1 VTSCWVSSYRRSY
14 SASGVRKPE
23 RASSS
28 RKLWFIYLYVQINNS
43 FGSCCFNFFV
53 WRFTYRNKSG
63 FNRSRVD
70 QHHSKMLLVSQRLDA
85 PRMEPLLPGS
95 VKRKLAAAENSGEV
109 NGVSDG
115 PMIQGNGKRL
125 CLEDVTL
132 AMGPSFQH
140 PPYSSGPGVGGHSG
154 VMEGNGLNN
163 NGLGSPYAM
172 PSKASPGS
180 TAGGGSAAHGN
191 LLPSFIPNGNSSA
204 APSVEQELQDI
215 LDELTKN
222 PDPSLTELDI
232 EKILGNKGD
241 EQAGS
246 TGGFMHPEG
255 SGTPKRS
262 PQRPSHLESHLTR
275 SPGFTQAAP
284 TGSPQVGP
292 SPVGAPYSL
301 PHPAKPVPS
310 PLSASPLS
318 ASTQSQSQARSP
330 MLSAALSNRP
340 GWHEVSRAQQL
351 QQMASNSKHLSSSTA
366 PPPPQAS
373 PWAGPSPP
381 YRPNEKLPNSS
392 PHQQPFSPAGSI
404 QSPQSTLIS
413 SMAPAPSA
421 GPSPPYRP
429 EKLASPALAQPPFS
443 PQSTLLAS
451 NAPTGGGSGTAQN
464 SQANFLPNMPPS
476 SGTTRPSPPY
486 RTDKH
491 PSPTVQQQPQQNPPP
506 PSHSFN
512 SQNGSGNMASQLF
525 KAMTS
530 SQPSS
535 LKLLM
540 QQQQQQNQPAAQS
553 QPQAQLPP
561 AAHQVIS
568 KAGAGQD
575 PYSFNNTK
583 PLRHFDPEPPAQKLG
598 PLVPGQGSLG
608 HYPTPNM
615 QPTPTVAGAGH
626 LQLLQQQQQEMQQR
640 MQRSMQAGGMAP
652 HNRPDQS
659 PGMVPRLQ
667 DPSAVPRPA
676 QSNNYNL
683 LLKNQLIRKQ
693 LLHEKQRQMEQMNGG
708 QMSDCQQVAPFQGV
722 GRSLPPECGFP
733 MGTPPANPSMLS
745 HGPMLSS
752 RMGLPPG
759 PLSQAGRT
767 AGPFMSNAGPK
778 QALYHPPQE
787 FGMPLQPGQ
796 SMMGMG
802 VPPRQPTHHSQAP
815 ARSGMSGPSFPGG
828 SLQPQHLRHS
838 LHQGAALPRMV
849 FNPQQPS
856 QPQSQLWQQQQGL
869 PRMGCDPH
877 MDPGL
882 HQHAFPGRGA
892 GGGPPQFSQQ
902 PLRSGMP
909 GNFTP
914 HQTGAPPPN
923 QVAPNLPG
931 RHIQKLPA
939 GHPLPSMA
947 QQGLRPRGPLSAM
960 AVMKPVPLGMV
971 PPAHG
976 IAPPSYSSS
985 SSKHPPGMGY
995 GNGNPGHK
1003 LPAYEFHQHQS
1014 NGGMPGVPGGG
1025 GGGGGGEVDFI
1036 ETLVGSN
1043 EDWLN
1048 NLTMIDEYLEQ
1059 NS

>member
-1 VTSCWVSSYRRSY
+1 
-14 SASGVRKPE
+14 
-23 RASSS
+23 
-28 RKLWFIYLYVQINNS
+28 
-43 FGSCCFNFFV
+43 
-53 WRFTYRNKSG
+53 
-63 FNRSRVD
+63 
-70 QHHSKMLLVSQRLDA
+70 MLLVSQRLDA

-109 NGVSDG
+109 NGVSDS

-132 AMGPSFQH
+132 AMGPSFQQH
-140 PPYSSGPGVGGHSG
+140 PPYSSGSGVGGHSG

-163 NGLGSPYAM
+163 NGLGSPYTM
-172 PSKASPGS
+172 PPKASPGS
-180 TAGGGSAAHGN
+180 AAGGGGGPTHGSM
-191 LLPSFIPNGNSSA
+191 LPSFNPNGNSSV
-204 APSVEQELQDI
+204 PSVEQELQEI

-241 EQAGS
+241 EQAGN
-246 TGGFMHPEG
+246 TGGFIHPEG

-262 PQRPSHLESHLTR
+262 PQRPSHLESHLT
-275 SPGFTQAAP
+275 
-284 TGSPQVGP
+284 GSPQVGP

-301 PHPAKPVPS
+301 PHPSKPVPS

-318 ASTQSQSQARSP
+318 SSAQTQSQARSP
-330 MLSAALSNRP
+330 MLTAALSNRP
-340 GWHEVSRAQQL
+340 APAWHEVSRAQQL
-351 QQMASNSKHLSSSTA
+351 QQMASNSKHLSSSTGPP

-404 QSPQSTLIS
+404 QSPQSALIS

-443 PQSTLLAS
+443 PQSTLLPS
-451 NAPTGGGSGTAQN
+451 NAPTGGGAGTAQG

-491 PSPTVQQQPQQNPPP
+491 SSPTVQQQQPPPPQQQPPPQQPP
-506 PSHSFN
+506 PSHSFS

-540 QQQQQQNQPAAQS
+540 QQQQQQQHNQPTAQP

-561 AAHQVIS
+561 AGHPVIG
-568 KAGAGQD
+568 KANAGGQD

-598 PLVPGQGSLG
+598 SLVPGQGSLG

-615 QPTPTVAGAGH
+615 QPAPPVGAAGH
-626 LQLLQQQQQEMQQR
+626 SQLLQQQEMQQR

-652 HNRPDQS
+652 HNRADQS

-667 DPSAVPRPA
+667 DPSSVPRPG
-676 QSNNYNL
+676 QNNSYNM
-683 LLKNQLIRKQ
+683 LLKTQLIRKQ
-693 LLHEKQRQMEQMNGG
+693 LLQEKQRQMEQMNGG
-708 QMSDCQQVAPFQGV
+708 QMSDCQQVATFQGV
-722 GRSLPPECGFP
+722 GRSLPPDCGGFP
-733 MGTPPANPSMLS
+733 MGAPPANPSMIS
-745 HGPMLSS
+745 HNSMLTS

-759 PLSQAGRT
+759 PLNQAGRT
-767 AGPFMSNAGPK
+767 SGAFMGNTGPK

-787 FGMPLQPGQ
+787 FGLPLQPGQ
-796 SMMGMG
+796 AMMGMG

-815 ARSGMSGPSFPGG
+815 ARSGMPGPNFPTG
-828 SLQPQHLRHS
+828 SMQQQHLRHA
-838 LHQGAALPRMV
+838 LHQGGAIPRMV

-856 QPQSQLWQQQQGL
+856 QSQLWQQQQQQQGL
-869 PRMGCDPH
+869 PPRIGCDSH
-877 MDPGL
+877 MDQGL
-882 HQHAFPGRGA
+882 HQHAFPGRATG

-909 GNFTP
+909 GNFAP
-914 HQTGAPPPN
+914 HQTGAAPPPN

-960 AVMKPVPLGMV
+960 AGMKPVPLGMV

-976 IAPPSYSSS
+976 MAPPSYSSS
-985 SSKHPPGMGY
+985 SASKHPPGMGY

-1003 LPAYEFHQHQS
+1003 LPTYDFAQHQS

-1025 GGGGGGEVDFI
+1025 GGGGGTGEVDFI